1 MMSQIDTLKDQ
12 ALHASAAADWP
23 KLGVLLGTLER
34 LWTDNAAAQAFYAQL
49 EKGATTRGAP
59 ANLIP
64 KPAPPA
70 AKAATK
76 KAAPALSVPDH
87 KGPGP
92 RPAAR
97 PPTTKPTAAAS
108 TKKTAPVTA
117 KTVAAS
123 PVKPATKPATAAPAK
138 PVAASPTKPA
148 TGEDRLTKSCTHV
161 YRSLLCPHGFEQIV
175 AAKPGLLAFKS
186 PGATVVV
193 TIPAEAGAAAAYA
206 VTRDKKT
213 TTGAGRHALA
223 DCLGLPRVVLRGR
236 K

>member
-70 AKAATK
+70 AKAK

-87 KGPGP
+87 KGPGS
-92 RPAAR
+92 RPVAKPA
-97 PPTTKPTAAAS
+97 TTKPTAAAS
-108 TKKTAPVTA
+108 TKTAPVTA

-123 PVKPATKPATAAPAK
+123 PVKPAAKPASAAPVK
-138 PVAASPTKPA
+138 PVAASPAKPA
-148 TGEDRLTKSCTHV
+148 TGDDRLTKSCTTV
-161 YRSLLCPHGFEQIV
+161 YRSLLCPHGFEQV
-175 AAKPGLLAFKS
+175 AAAKPGLLAFKS
-186 PGATVVV
+186 SNTTVVV

-223 DCLGLPRVVLRGR
+223 DFLKLPRVVLRGR